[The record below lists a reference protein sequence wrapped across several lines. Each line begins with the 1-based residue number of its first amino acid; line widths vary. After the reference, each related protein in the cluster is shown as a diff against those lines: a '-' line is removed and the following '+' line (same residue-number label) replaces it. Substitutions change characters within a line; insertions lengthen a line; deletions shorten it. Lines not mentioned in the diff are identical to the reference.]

1 MILFL
6 SIVFIIISL
15 ILVFLVIITPSSE
28 GGIAA
33 AFGGMGSDS
42 FFGTKAH
49 SHINKTVVV
58 LSVLFLTLAIAINLL
73 NTRRITEEGG
83 EYKKVNPDKPA
94 PTETLPGLPGTEG
107 SAPPE

>member
-6 SIVFIIISL
+6 SIVFIVVCL

-42 FFGTKAH
+42 VFGTKAH

-58 LSVLFLTLAIAINLL
+58 LSVLFLVLAIAINLL
-73 NTRRITEEGG
+73 NTRAIAERGG
-83 EYKKVNPDKPA
+83 NFEKYNPDLQA
-94 PTETLPGLPGTEG
+94 PTETLPGLPGSEG

>member
-1 MILFL
+1 MITFL
-6 SIVFIIISL
+6 SIVFLFICL
-15 ILVFLVIITPSSE
+15 ILIFLVVITPSNE

-58 LSVLFLTLAIAINLL
+58 LSVLFLVLAVAINLL
-73 NTRRITEEGG
+73 NMQGG
-83 EYKKVNPDKPA
+83 NVDQEKLDKVNPPA
-94 PTETLPGLPGTEG
+94 PVAPAPAGTT
-107 SAPPE
+107 PPKE